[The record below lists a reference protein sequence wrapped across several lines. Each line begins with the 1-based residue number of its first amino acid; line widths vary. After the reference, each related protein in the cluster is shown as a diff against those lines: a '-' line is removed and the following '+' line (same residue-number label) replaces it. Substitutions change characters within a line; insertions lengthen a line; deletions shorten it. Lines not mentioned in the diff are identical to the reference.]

1 MNDLRHEELASLH
14 ALDLLEG
21 EVREAFQAASQRDA
35 SLGRLVED
43 LREAGAAIG
52 LTAPA
57 AEPSPFLR
65 ERVLASAAR
74 KRAGR
79 RPDRSSQRSF
89 ATRWAVAAGF
99 AVVAAT
105 LGGQNWRLESELE
118 MQRAAV
124 ATAETAAET
133 AQRRA
138 AALQERWQQERAQ
151 ASEVIAELRRQAD
164 VAELKV
170 ASLASLL
177 GPSPEAQAIAVWNP
191 LTQEGVL
198 TVVNLPALESDKDY
212 QLWLVDPQYDI
223 PVDGGVFR
231 VEPTTGEARI
241 TFRPVGPVRVVDK
254 FAVSLERG
262 GGVPKA
268 EGPMVLISP

>member
-1 MNDLRHEELASLH
+1 MNDVRHEELACLH

-21 EVREAFQAASQRDA
+21 EERKAFEAAAQDDDA
-35 SLGRLVED
+35 LRQLVDD
-43 LREAGAAIG
+43 LRETGAAIG

-65 ERVLASAAR
+65 ERVLASAAQR
-74 KRAGR
+74 RAGR
-79 RPDRSSQRSF
+79 RSGFSLNRFLAP
-89 ATRWAVAAGF
+89 RWAVAAGF
-99 AVVAAT
+99 ALVVAT
-105 LGGQNWRLESELE
+105 LGWQNWRLENELE
-118 MQRAAV
+118 VQRSAA
-124 ATAETAAET
+124 ATAEKAAEG
-133 AQRRA
+133 AQRSA
-138 AALQERWQQERAQ
+138 AALEERWQRDRAQ
-151 ASEVIAELRRQAD
+151 ASEVIAALRRQAD

-212 QLWLVDPQYDI
+212 QLWLIDPQYDI

-231 VEPTTGEARI
+231 VDPATGEARV
-241 TFRPVGPVRVVDK
+241 TFRPDRPVRVVDK
-254 FAVSLERG
+254 FAVSLERE